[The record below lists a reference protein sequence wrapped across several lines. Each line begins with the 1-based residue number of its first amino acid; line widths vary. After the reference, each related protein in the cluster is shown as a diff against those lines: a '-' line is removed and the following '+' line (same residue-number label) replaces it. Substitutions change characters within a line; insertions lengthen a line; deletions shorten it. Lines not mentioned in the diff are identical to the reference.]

1 MKKVFFIA
9 AVVVAAAFGVMKAA
23 DVNNSSK
30 MSDLQMENVEA
41 LGQSE
46 PQTPGTGRMASNTS
60 YTKFCCLPREDQS
73 CSALPKSEAKRS

>member
-1 MKKVFFIA
+1 MKKFFICA
-9 AVVVAAAFGVMKAA
+9 AVAAAAAFGVMKAT
-23 DVNNSSK
+23 DVNNSK

-73 CSALPKSEAKRS
+73 CSALPCN